1 MNRSK
6 IFIVICCLFAVSL
19 TYAQQQIALQSIT
32 GTSPNLSFSFGGS
45 QSHLGS
51 STPLYYAVM
60 ANFVG
65 GSIQSNIITVRNGPI
80 TLSATNYVTLT
91 WQAVAGATSYDVLK
105 LTSPNIPSGAS
116 SIGLHVGITATQSND
131 TGTGTASY
139 TPALPPPNP
148 VPYISYDS
156 RDYSPAVVYVAG
168 VGPLGSGSGTGTVT
182 SVSTGNLTP
191 LFTASISNPTTTPAL
206 AFTLSGFP
214 ADNIFGNFTGSTAPP
229 STQAIPACAND
240 GSHALVYVSHVLT
253 CATITSGGVGTV
265 TSFSSG
271 NLAPLFTTSV
281 ATATS
286 TPAQTFALSNFSADN
301 IFGNFTGGS
310 AAPSTQAVPACAND
324 GSHALVYVSHVLTCA
339 SITGTGSGAF
349 PIPTVTFTSS
359 TVLSIGANCSSG
371 TPCAAR
377 IGTTTYFYTAPY
389 TLTLSSGTLANAP
402 IYVDP
407 TTGLITAGGSSTLGI
422 SCSTGCNTSGVT
434 TFPAGSVPIYE
445 WSATSG
451 AWASTGTNVST
462 GFSNGGGVITV
473 TATSPLGSSGGTAPV
488 ISVAS
493 STGTGAI
500 VEATSPTI
508 VTPSVT
514 GPLTVTGSGAGVT
527 TAATGSAPSTP
538 SSGNA
543 SYYVDSGTGYFSCI
557 NSGGTSCMAPTTP
570 SGAAGG
576 DLSGTYPNPAVTQI
590 SGGSVVFAEPWTTS
604 PTYAAFGS
612 AGNNT
617 GSSVALLENAAG
629 TFTYLNAS
637 SGVYVTVGL
646 NAVFE
651 AATIGTTFASP
662 FAMTPIAISALP
674 TCTVSTGTPWRAS
687 VNNALA
693 PALGAAVVGGGSAF
707 ANVHCSLTTGTYLVD
722 GL

>member
-6 IFIVICCLFAVSL
+6 VLTIFCLLVAS
-19 TYAQQQIALQSIT
+19 YASAQQVTLQSIT
-32 GTSPNLSFSFGGS
+32 GTSPNVSFSFGGS
-45 QSHLGS
+45 QSQLGS

-65 GSIQSNIITVRNGPI
+65 GSIQSNILTVRNGPI
-80 TLSATNYVTLT
+80 VLSANNYVTLT
-91 WQAVAGATSYDVLK
+91 WQPISGATSYDVLK
-105 LTSPNIPSGAS
+105 LTSPNVPSGAS
-116 SIGLHVGITATQSND
+116 SIGLHVGITTTQSND

-139 TPALPPPNP
+139 TPALPPPTP

-240 GSHALVYVSHVLT
+240 GAHALVYVSHVLT
-253 CATITSGGVGTV
+253 CATITSGGAGTV

-339 SITGTGSGAF
+339 T
-349 PIPTVTFTSS
+349 
-359 TVLSIGANCSSG
+359 
-371 TPCAAR
+371 
-377 IGTTTYFYTAPY
+377 
-389 TLTLSSGTLANAP
+389 
-402 IYVDP
+402 
-407 TTGLITAGGSSTLGI
+407 ITA
-422 SCSTGCNTSGVT
+422 TG
-434 TFPAGSVPIYE
+434 
-445 WSATSG
+445 
-451 AWASTGTNVST
+451 
-462 GFSNGGGVITV
+462 TV
-473 TATSPLGSSGGTAPV
+473 TAVTATTPLGSSGGTTPI

-508 VTPSVT
+508 VTPTFTTSAT
-514 GPLTVTGSGAGVT
+514 ITGSGAGV
-527 TAATGSAPSTP
+527 AVVATGSAPATP
-538 SSGNA
+538 ASGNA
-543 SYYVDSGTGYFSCI
+543 AYYVNSGTGYFSCI

-576 DLSGTYPNPAVTQI
+576 DLTGTYPNPTVTQI
-590 SGGSVVFAEPWTTS
+590 TGGAVVYAEPWTVS
-604 PTYAAFGS
+604 STYAAFGS
-612 AGNNT
+612 VGNNT
-617 GSSVALLENAAG
+617 GGGVGFLQSANGNNTYVNGLGQVAITVN
-629 TFTYLNAS
+629 LNGGMTIYAT
-637 SGVYVTVGL
+637 GAIF
-646 NAVFE
+646 AV
-651 AATIGTTFASP
+651 P
-662 FAMTPIAISALP
+662 FAMTPVAISALP
-674 TCTVSTGTPWRAS
+674 TCTATTGTPWRAS

-693 PALGAAVVGGGSAF
+693 PALGVAVASGGSAF